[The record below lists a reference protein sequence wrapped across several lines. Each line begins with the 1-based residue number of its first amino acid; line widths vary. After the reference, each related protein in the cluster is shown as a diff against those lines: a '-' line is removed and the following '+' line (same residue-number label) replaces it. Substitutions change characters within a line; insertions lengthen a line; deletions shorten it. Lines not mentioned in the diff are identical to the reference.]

1 MKGVTETKRVVIN
14 PVTRISGFLEIDAV
28 IDNNTVADA
37 RTEGLLF
44 RGFEKMLEGRSPLD
58 AVYFTQRIC
67 GICSTAHSIASSLA
81 LENSLGI
88 VVTRQGRYLRDII
101 HACEFL
107 QNHIR
112 HFYQYTLP
120 DFIRLP
126 EGNTLFETEH
136 NDFRLPTTKNDQIVQ
151 HYFDSLEFS
160 RSAHEMLAILG
171 GKAPH
176 NHGVFI
182 GGATSQATGE
192 NIASMKILAQNI
204 GRFIVSK
211 MIPDAYTIADYY
223 KDYFENGRGYGNL
236 LSFGCFD
243 RYEKL
248 GTLYVDP
255 LVYSDGSIRAF
266 DSYEITESICSSWY
280 AAKQETYTPYETI
293 PDPDMNRTN
302 GYSWVKAPRYGGKPY
317 EVGPLARM
325 WLCGEYR
332 NGISTMDR
340 TLARVLEAKK
350 LTEIIMTLLNSLVPN
365 ADAQQEYAIPQSAY
379 GAGLTD
385 TTRGAL
391 GHWLKIEN
399 GLISFYQII
408 TPSAWN
414 LSTRGEDNLP
424 GPCEKALMGTTIND
438 SGNPVELGRIIRSFD
453 PCVSCATHV
462 HSKGSLVKSIKTV
475 P

>member
-1 MKGVTETKRVVIN
+1 MTKRVVIN
-14 PVTRISGFLEIDAV
+14 PVTRISGFLEINAV
-28 IDNNTVADA
+28 IDTNMVTDA

-44 RGFEKMLEGRSPLD
+44 RGFEKMLEGRNPLD

-81 LENSLGI
+81 LEDALGI
-88 VVTRQGRYLRDII
+88 VVSPQGRYLRDVI

-120 DFIRLP
+120 DYIRLP
-126 EGNTLFETEH
+126 EGNTLFETDH
-136 NDFRLPTTKNDQIVQ
+136 NDYRLPKEKNDLLVQ

-160 RSAHEMLAILG
+160 RNAHEMLAILG

-182 GGATSQATGE
+182 GGATSQATVE
-192 NIASMKILAQNI
+192 NISNLKTLVQGIRQ
-204 GRFIVSK
+204 FIINK

-223 KDYFENGRGYGNL
+223 KDYFENGQGYGNL
-236 LSFGCFD
+236 LSYGCFD
-243 RYEKL
+243 RYAKL

-255 LVYSDGSIRAF
+255 LVYSNGVLRAF
-266 DSYEITESICSSWY
+266 DPYEITENIHTSWY
-280 AAKQETYTPYETI
+280 ASRKETYTPLETV
-293 PDPDMNRTN
+293 PEPDMNKSG
-302 GYSWVKAPRYGGKPY
+302 GYSWVKAPRYGGIPY
-317 EVGPLARM
+317 EVGPFARM
-325 WLCGEYR
+325 WLCGDYR

-350 LTEIIMTLLNSLVPN
+350 LTDIILTLLDNLALGV
-365 ADAQQEYAIPQSAY
+365 DVQREYEVPQSAY

-391 GHWLKIEN
+391 GHWLKIED
-399 GLISFYQII
+399 GVISLYQII
-408 TPSAWN
+408 TPSTWN
-414 LSTRGEDNLP
+414 LSTRGQDNLP
-424 GPCEKALMGTTIND
+424 GPCERALIGAGIND
-438 SGNPVELGRIIRSFD
+438 PGNPVELGRIIRSFD

-462 HSKGSLVKSIKTV
+462 YSKGNLVKSIKVV